1 MEGLRREKAERRRGR
16 EPDRSDRRWE
26 TVRCREE
33 DERGKRDRRGKASE
47 TQSGKRCEKKRD
59 LDKETDR
66 NFQRNRPSRRS
77 PEKKAESLQPCRFS
91 FGFSLCLCCEA
102 SGLGLAPHQAD
113 Q

>member
-1 MEGLRREKAERRRGR
+1 MEGLRRESEKKEEERTR
-16 EPDRSDRRWE
+16 DRSDRRWE
-26 TVRCREE
+26 SVRCREE
-33 DERGKRDRRGKASE
+33 DARNKRDRRGKASE
-47 TQSGKRCEKKRD
+47 TQSAKRCEKKRD

-66 NFQRNRPSRRS
+66 NLQRNRPGRRS
-77 PEKKAESLQPCRFS
+77 PGKTAESLQPCRFP